1 MMVIQSCILT
11 INVRA
16 LKKWTGRVR
25 QVTVRFR
32 KIHSFSKFWWYI
44 QGVWYSTIFKV
55 LGEHISSSIQ
65 CVSWKFSVWKGVDGQ
80 KALSWENLR
89 FPGFLFIGVRSKI
102 SMSIALNQ
110 YFFLWVWVS
119 QMTSW
124 VSWKVGFS
132 ERSGGGRGE
141 PDLKLVRWRQSG
153 LLRPAQTQT
162 SHMCPDPGSQYG
174 LLEKPTHQGLCNQE
188 EQLWG
193 PQSQTPIQPPSH
205 TTPPLL
211 WAPLAE
217 TCFLCSQGNLSKHI
231 YSLVLTLISALMRT
245 HSADFKL
252 GKRRPGVQKP
262 FWWQHFALTVP
273 MRVGVTN
280 FLLLVAATHP
290 QLLVHSCSHF
300 YRPVFPAKNPHKFF
314 WTQFRIKIP
323 IKVFTT
329 QLRLQ
334 L

>member
-44 QGVWYSTIFKV
+44 QGVWYCTLFKV
-55 LGEHISSSIQ
+55 LGEHIFYFYSMCFMKIFCLKGSWWPESPFMRKFTFSWFSLHRLQVKNLNVDCPESILLPLA
-65 CVSWKFSVWKGVDGQ
+65 S
-80 KALSWENLR
+80 
-89 FPGFLFIGVRSKI
+89 
-102 SMSIALNQ
+102 
-110 YFFLWVWVS
+110 WVWVS

-252 GKRRPGVQKP
+252 GKRQKKMS
-262 FWWQHFALTVP
+262 AEK
-273 MRVGVTN
+273 G
-280 FLLLVAATHP
+280 
-290 QLLVHSCSHF
+290 S
-300 YRPVFPAKNPHKFF
+300 KNLFGDNTLHWLSP
-314 WTQFRIKIP
+314 WE
-323 IKVFTT
+323 
-329 QLRLQ
+329 
-334 L
+334 

>member
-55 LGEHISSSIQ
+55 LGEHIFSSIQ

-132 ERSGGGRGE
+132 ERSGGGSQTLNWSVGASRDFCVRHKPKLATCVQTPGPSMACWRSPLIRAYVTRRSNFE
-141 PDLKLVRWRQSG
+141 GPNLK
-153 LLRPAQTQT
+153 
-162 SHMCPDPGSQYG
+162 
-174 LLEKPTHQGLCNQE
+174 
-188 EQLWG
+188 
-193 PQSQTPIQPPSH
+193 PQSN
-205 TTPPLL
+205 PPLT
-211 WAPLAE
+211 P
-217 TCFLCSQGNLSKHI
+217 HH
-231 YSLVLTLISALMRT
+231 
-245 HSADFKL
+245 HSSGHL
-252 GKRRPGVQKP
+252 
-262 FWWQHFALTVP
+262 
-273 MRVGVTN
+273 
-280 FLLLVAATHP
+280 
-290 QLLVHSCSHF
+290 
-300 YRPVFPAKNPHKFF
+300 
-314 WTQFRIKIP
+314 
-323 IKVFTT
+323 
-329 QLRLQ
+329 
-334 L
+334 